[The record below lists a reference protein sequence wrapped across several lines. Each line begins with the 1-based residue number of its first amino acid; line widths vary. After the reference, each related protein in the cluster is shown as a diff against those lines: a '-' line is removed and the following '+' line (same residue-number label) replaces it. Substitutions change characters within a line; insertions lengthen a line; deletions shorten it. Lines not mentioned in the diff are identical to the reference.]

1 MKYLVVLLDPRD
13 SGRIIVRRT
22 IEAST
27 RYGAVVDF
35 VADLK
40 TSWDKP
46 RMTSATLYPYIR
58 VRELEGS
65 RMLGAELGLR
75 A

>member
-46 RMTSATLYPYIR
+46 RMKAVTLQPYIR
-58 VRELEGS
+58 VRELEGNEWIKN
-65 RMLGAELGLR
+65 L
-75 A
+75 